1 MLIKKLT
8 LCDFGLFQ
16 GQHEIDLAP
25 RQKYGATRPIVLFGG
40 LNGAG
45 KTTILTAI
53 RLAIYGRQA
62 IGYGTTQKAYEEYL
76 NSKIHRVRNALVEP
90 SGAHV
95 ILEFIYYKLGTP
107 IKYEVRRSW
116 VISGKQIKET
126 LTIFQDGKVI
136 SDFTSEQCQAFLNEL
151 IPLGVSDL
159 FFFDGE
165 KIASLAEDG
174 GDVAL
179 RDAIRKLLGLD
190 IIERLK
196 SDLHLYVRRQTNNAL
211 PEDSKAQLEQ
221 LDTEYKQAKERIQEA
236 ERKAAQEIRHKIA
249 ESEAQLYKLE
259 ESLASKGGAWAV
271 SRGTLKNRREQLITK
286 KKALEAEVRDALNEL
301 YPLSLASK
309 LLSQLNSQINL
320 ERQFKEWD
328 VIATAITQRIETL
341 KTTVKKYVPEVSNTQ
356 AIQEINHLF
365 QDLTV
370 RPDDL
375 KNVKLV
381 HDLSSKDY
389 GQLEAWIH
397 GALTTAVAEMKARK
411 TKLHQVDEELANIS
425 VQIDRAPD
433 ESALK
438 ADLDAIKKKNTEIV
452 TLKVEHNHVLEQGR
466 RETWKAIELVR
477 KMRKLEEALEQGS
490 DENVGVL
497 LAKNSREVL
506 ADFSSE
512 MTKRK
517 IEKLEQEFA
526 ATFSRLARKD
536 DAIVSAK
543 IDPANFEV
551 HLSNKKGQSIPKND
565 LSAGEKQIYAI
576 AMLEALAHTS
586 GRKLPIIIDTPLG
599 RLDSHHRG
607 KLVDNYFPR
616 ASHQV
621 IILSTDTEVDAKFY
635 QGLSSHISH
644 SYHIRYDAIEGCSSL
659 EEGYFWKSLDNEE
672 GAHVA

>member
-8 LCDFGLFQ
+8 LCDFGIFQ

-25 RQKYGATRPIVLFGG
+25 RQKYGTSRPIVLFGG

-76 NSKIHRVRNALVEP
+76 NSKIHRVRSALVEP
-90 SGAHV
+90 GGAH
-95 ILEFIYYKLGTP
+95 IALEFTYSKLGTP
-107 IKYEVRRSW
+107 INYEIRRSW
-116 VISGKQIKET
+116 VVSGKQIKET
-126 LTIFQDGKVI
+126 LVISKNSKVI

-196 SDLHLYVRRQTNNAL
+196 SDLNLYVRRQTNKAL
-211 PEDSKAQLEQ
+211 PEDTKFQLEQ
-221 LDTEYKQAKERIQEA
+221 LDAEYKQAKERIQEI
-236 ERKAAQEIRHKIA
+236 EKKVAQEIRPKIA
-249 ESEAQLYKLE
+249 EAESQRYNLE

-271 SRGTLKNRREQLITK
+271 SRGTLKNRCAQLITTK
-286 KKALEAEVRDALNEL
+286 KVLEAEIRDALNDL
-301 YPLSLASK
+301 YPLSLAPK
-309 LLSQLNSQINL
+309 LLKQLNNQINL

-328 VIATAITQRIETL
+328 VIATAITQRVETL
-341 KTTVKKYVPEVSNTQ
+341 KTTVKKYVPDNSNAQ

-365 QDLTV
+365 QDLTI
-370 RPDDL
+370 RPDNL
-375 KNVKLV
+375 KNVKLI

-389 GQLEAWIH
+389 GQLEVWIH
-397 GALTTAVAEMKARK
+397 GALTTAVGEMKACK
-411 TKLHQVDEELANIS
+411 TKLHLVDEELANIS

-438 ADLDAIKKKNTEIV
+438 ADLDAIKKKTIEII
-452 TLKVEHNHVLEQGR
+452 TLKTEHNHMLEQGR
-466 RETWKAIELVR
+466 KETWKAIELIR
-477 KMRKLEEALEQGS
+477 KMRKLEETLMQGS
-490 DENVGVL
+490 GENVGIQ
-497 LAKNSREVL
+497 LAKDSHEVL
-506 ADFSSE
+506 TSFTIE

-517 IEKLEQEFA
+517 IEKLEQAFS
-526 ATFSRLARKD
+526 ATFSRLTRKD
-536 DAIVSAK
+536 DAIVSTK
-543 IDPANFEV
+543 IDPATFEV
-551 HLSNKKGQSIPKND
+551 HLSNKNGQRIPKND

-576 AMLEALAHTS
+576 AMLEALALTS

-599 RLDSHHRG
+599 RLDSHHRS
-607 KLVDNYFPR
+607 KLVDNYFPG

-621 IILSTDTEVDAKFY
+621 IILSTDTEVGAKFY
-635 QGLSSHISH
+635 QGLSHHISH
-644 SYHIRYDAIEGCSSL
+644 SYHIRYDEIEGCSCL
-659 EEGYFWKSLDNEE
+659 EEGYFWKSLDNKEDT
-672 GAHVA
+672 HVA